1 MDDAEVARA
10 AAERGAAIVR
20 DRFGGTHRRL
30 AKAGL
35 DFATDVDIETERAII
50 EALRRHRPADDIL
63 GEESGLVSGTAGS
76 RTWLVDPLCGTA
88 NFAAG
93 VPAVAVNVALGGAS
107 AAAVADPLAGEVYVA
122 AEASARLVTAAGEAP
137 LTPSGGSRLVDIDLD
152 QRPIPTGFDPPALI
166 ADAEFRAAF
175 EPRATA
181 TSLALAW
188 VATGRLAAYLTDAD
202 LADNVHFAAGVAVC
216 LAAGCTVS
224 DLQGRSLAPGSAGS
238 GLIAAG
244 DKVTHEHLLAMVQ
257 RVAGSVGQPATKEP
271 S

>member
-1 MDDAEVARA
+1 VDDAEVARA
-10 AAERGAAIVR
+10 AAETGAAIVL

-50 EALRRHRPADDIL
+50 EVLRRHRPADDIL
-63 GEESGLVSGTAGS
+63 GEESGLLSGTAGG

-93 VPAVAVNVALGGAS
+93 GPAVAVNVALGGSA
-107 AAAVADPLAGEVYVA
+107 AAAVADPFAREVFVA
-122 AEASARLVTAAGEAP
+122 AEGSARLLTAAGEAS
-137 LTPSGGSRLVDIDLD
+137 LTPGGGSRLVDIDLD

-175 EPRATA
+175 QPRVTA
-181 TSLALAW
+181 TSLALTW
-188 VATGRLAAYLTDAD
+188 VATGRRAAYLTDAE

-224 DLQGRSLAPGSAGS
+224 DLRGRAVAPGAAGS

-244 DKVTHEHLLAMVQ
+244 DRATHEHLLAMV
-257 RVAGSVGQPATKEP
+257 RRLAG
-271 S
+271 